1 MTNIDIRLYS
11 KIIANRIAPI
21 LPKHIKLD
29 QTGFTKGRETR
40 DNIIKTC
47 TLVEYVQRTAI
58 PTCLLAVD
66 VEKAFDRVGWRFLEE
81 TLIQIGMGPKMISR
95 ILAMYS
101 NSRAKVRVNGILS
114 EYIKIS
120 NGTRQGCPLLPLL
133 YILVI
138 EHLITAIRKNKDI
151 NGIKI
156 KDIKYKTAIYADD
169 LLIYVTNPIITIPNL
184 IKEFKRFGELSN
196 FKVNY
201 DKSEVLNI
209 SLLKKHTHFC
219 KKIFHLNGIKKQL
232 NI

>member
-47 TLVEYVQRTAI
+47 TLVEYVQRTTI
-58 PTCLLAVD
+58 PTCLLAIAA
-66 VEKAFDRVGWRFLEE
+66 EKAFDRVGWRFLAE
-81 TLIQIGMGPKMISR
+81 TLIQIGMGPKMLSR
-95 ILAMYS
+95 ILALYS